1 MRSLPLSSLSAI
13 LSSALFPLANT
24 RQGFPLVSAVS
35 DAHTA
40 CVGDGGALSP
50 GIRRCPEPHAFRIP
64 RYSGLALSLFTRSP
78 RTSRPPYLLF
88 VRRRLPSIGT
98 CW

>member
-40 CVGDGGALSP
+40 CVGDGGALTP
-50 GIRRCPEPHAFRIP
+50 DIRRCPGLALSLSPVP
-64 RYSGLALSLFTRSP
+64 PDLALSLFTRSP

-88 VRRRLPSIGT
+88 VRHRLPSLGT